1 MSKKK
6 AGKKKTAK
14 AKPPSK
20 PAKPTKPAKKAK
32 TAARAPGAKK
42 PPLAIS
48 TQHVDYLTYKSS
60 QLQKFYGEILELP
73 TEFRDMDG
81 VDYLLVR
88 TSATSTL
95 GFMPPHPDLRG
106 EAAPREPGLYFMVDD
121 VERAYQ
127 HLLSKGVRFT
137 RPPEIMPWGHRV
149 LTTTDPEGRTVMLAA
164 EVEPED

>member
-1 MSKKK
+1 MPKKRVAKKK
-6 AGKKKTAK
+6 SDK
-14 AKPPSK
+14 AKPK
-20 PAKPTKPAKKAK
+20 PPGKKASS
-32 TAARAPGAKK
+32 RAPSGKK

-73 TEFRDMDG
+73 IEFRDMDG
-81 VDYLLVR
+81 VDYLVVR
-88 TSATSTL
+88 TSSSSTL
-95 GFMPPHPDLRG
+95 GFMPPHPDLRGG

-121 VERAYQ
+121 VDRAYQ

-137 RPPEIMPWGHRV
+137 RPPETMPWGHRV

>member
-1 MSKKK
+1 MPKKRVAKKK
-6 AGKKKTAK
+6 SQKGKPARPKPAGKKT
-14 AKPPSK
+14 PP
-20 PAKPTKPAKKAK
+20 
-32 TAARAPGAKK
+32 RAPSVKK
-42 PPLAIS
+42 PLAIS

-60 QLQKFYGEILELP
+60 QLQKFYGEILEFP

-81 VDYLLVR
+81 VDYLVVR
-88 TSATSTL
+88 TSSSSTL

-106 EAAPREPGLYFMVDD
+106 GEAAPREPGLYFMVAD
-121 VERAYQ
+121 VDRAYQ

-137 RPPEIMPWGHRV
+137 RPPETMPWGHRV